1 MLLTELWGTRKA
13 GGNSGSR
20 RTRRE
25 QRQLFMLLLSL
36 RCKVR
41 YQFPEPEYHA
51 NISSAENNGAYLQD
65 CHIADPWTDTVK
77 PWATDKVEAE
87 KLWKL
92 SEKLVGQEFSY

>member
-1 MLLTELWGTRKA
+1 
-13 GGNSGSR
+13 
-20 RTRRE
+20 
-25 QRQLFMLLLSL
+25 MLLLSL
-36 RCKVR
+36 PCKVR
-41 YQFPEPEYHA
+41 YRVPEPGCPT